1 MDIIHAEHTK
11 TIPAGRIG
19 RRRALPDEPTA
30 DG

>member
-1 MDIIHAEHTK
+1 MDIRHAVHPK

-19 RRRALPDEPTA
+19 RRRALPDEPTD